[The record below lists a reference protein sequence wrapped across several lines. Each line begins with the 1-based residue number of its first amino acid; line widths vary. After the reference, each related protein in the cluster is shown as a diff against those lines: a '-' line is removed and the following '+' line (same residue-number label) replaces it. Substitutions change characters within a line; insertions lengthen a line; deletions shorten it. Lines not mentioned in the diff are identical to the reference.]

1 MAASNPPEP
10 FLEVEFEE
18 ATKYVRAKVAAT
30 GSQEDLLYLY
40 ARCGSFCDNDAI
52 SRQNRDCRN
61 DAFSLQNRDCRFKQA
76 KEGECMVA
84 KPSFYQLTE
93 KSKWNAW
100 KELAGMGRAEAMNQY
115 VEKVIVKLSLKK
127 GRKTR
132 KGP

>member
-18 ATKYVRAKVAAT
+18 ATKYVRGKVAAT

-40 ARCGSFCDNDAI
+40 ARCVAFCNNDEI
-52 SRQNRDCRN
+52 
-61 DAFSLQNRDCRFKQA
+61 SLQNRDCRFKQA
-76 KEGECMVA
+76 KEGECTVD

-100 KELAGMGRAEAMNQY
+100 KELSGMGRAEAMNQY
-115 VEKVIVKLSLKK
+115 VEKVKSNSLKHSK
-127 GRKTR
+127 N
-132 KGP
+132 PEFV

>member
-1 MAASNPPEP
+1 MAACNPPEP

-40 ARCGSFCDNDAI
+40 ARCA
-52 SRQNRDCRN
+52 
-61 DAFSLQNRDCRFKQA
+61 AFFNQVFQNRDCRFKQA
-76 KEGECMVA
+76 KEGECTVA

-115 VEKVIVKLSLKK
+115 VEKVSQTLLVLAMKLKRDIK
-127 GRKTR
+127 
-132 KGP
+132 